1 MAITRILIVE
11 DEPLIRLFV
20 VDSLEEYGFEVV
32 EAASAADAVA
42 KLALEAGAVG
52 AAIIDVGL
60 PDRPGD
66 ELAEECRARWG
77 DLPIVI
83 ASGRDINEFAKRFS
97 QDNRVAVLGKP
108 YTTDMLLDALRAV
121 GLSPDGPG

>member
-1 MAITRILIVE
+1 MAMARILIVE

-20 VDSLEEYGFEVV
+20 VDSLEEFGFEVV
-32 EAASAADAVA
+32 EAENAAEAVTR
-42 KLALEAGAVG
+42 LADEAGAVG

-66 ELAEECRARWG
+66 ALAEELRTKWP

-83 ASGRDINEFAKRFS
+83 ASGRDTNEFAMRFN
-97 QDNRVAVLGKP
+97 QDSRISVLGKP
-108 YTTDMLLDALRAV
+108 YTTDMLLGALSKIGV
-121 GLSPDGPG
+121 KPDGAG